1 MSEKSWKKAKK
12 RLKRSVVLKISNW
25 TNILNWKQVSNMIRH
40 KKSILKRQSIWE
52 VKIGRSSPIC
62 EKQKLHLKIVENFES
77 NVPQCKV
84 GKILN
89 ISPSTVHNII
99 QRFSEYGDQAT
110 LH

>member
-12 RLKRSVVLKISNW
+12 RLKRSVVLNRSNW
-25 TNILNWKQVSNMIRH
+25 TNILNWKQVSNMNRH
-40 KKSILKRQSIWE
+40 KKSILKRESIWE
-52 VKIGRSSPIC
+52 VKMGRSSPIC

-99 QRFSEYGDQAT
+99 QRFREYGDQAT

>member
-12 RLKRSVVLKISNW
+12 SLKRSVVLKRSNW
-25 TNILNWKQVSNMIRH
+25 TNILNWKQVSNMNRH
-40 KKSILKRQSIWE
+40 KKSILKRESIWE
-52 VKIGRSSPIC
+52 VKMGRSSPIC

-99 QRFSEYGDQAT
+99 QRFREYGDQAT

>member
-12 RLKRSVVLKISNW
+12 RLKRSVVLKRSNW

-62 EKQKLHLKIVENFES
+62 KKQKLHLKIVENFES